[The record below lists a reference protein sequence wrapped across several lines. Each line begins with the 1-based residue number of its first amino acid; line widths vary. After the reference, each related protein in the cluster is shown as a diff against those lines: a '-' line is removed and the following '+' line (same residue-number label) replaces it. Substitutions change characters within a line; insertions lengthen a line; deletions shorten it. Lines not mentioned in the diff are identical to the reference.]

1 MAGTMIT
8 VVALGGWYPRGAARL
23 IEKFYEVSHGYMI
36 VPWINALPPEAPA
49 NVVRNGRDY
58 TGYCAK
64 PFALRALRDYGAD
77 IGILLD
83 AAFYPIRSINP
94 LVDHITQ
101 YGYYLCENGYNV
113 GEWCQ
118 DSSLEPLGITREEAF
133 RIPEVSSYC
142 VGLNFH
148 WDSCN
153 RLLDE
158 WCDSWPTFPGPHTNI
173 HRDPETSKGLPDRNA
188 GFCSNDPRVKGHRHD
203 QTALSVI
210 AYRLG
215 FDKRIARPKFTAYC
229 GTETKETVLVN
240 RGGL

>member
-23 IEKFYEVSHGYMI
+23 IEKFYEVSPGYRI
-36 VPWINALPPEAPA
+36 VPWINTLPPGAPA
-49 NVVRNGRDY
+49 NVVHNGRDY

-64 PFALRALRDYGAD
+64 PFALRTLRDYGAD

-83 AAFYPIRSINP
+83 AAFYPIRPINP
-94 LVDHITQ
+94 LVDHIAQ

-148 WDSCN
+148 WDACN
-153 RLLDE
+153 RLLD
-158 WCDSWPTFPGPHTNI
+158 
-173 HRDPETSKGLPDRNA
+173 DRNA

>member
-148 WDSCN
+148 W
-153 RLLDE
+153 
-158 WCDSWPTFPGPHTNI
+158 
-173 HRDPETSKGLPDRNA
+173 
-188 GFCSNDPRVKGHRHD
+188 VKGHRHD